1 MGFHEM
7 YMEADLPGI
16 WTMCCVEHYISEK
29 SFKGKVHFQ
38 ETCLVTEKLCTVLRS
53 HSLWIT

>member
-16 WTMCCVEHYISEK
+16 WTMCCVEHYISKK

-38 ETCLVTEKLCTVLRS
+38 ETSGYREVMYS
-53 HSLWIT
+53 A